1 LSCIRRVRS
10 FADRRFKGMQA
21 QGFIPSLMLTAL
33 RQIEPFL
40 RHFNEPR
47 TNPRI
52 SGLPGVTIL
61 DHEALQKL
69 SCECYAVS
77 KMEFDRLLGD
87 AKADSQRR
95 AVQV

>member
-1 LSCIRRVRS
+1 
-10 FADRRFKGMQA
+10 MQA
-21 QGFIPSLMLTAL
+21 QGFIRSLTLTAL

-40 RHFNEPR
+40 RHFKERR

-61 DHEALQKL
+61 DHEGLQKV

-87 AKADSQRR
+87 ATADSERPKLE
-95 AVQV
+95 AANIS